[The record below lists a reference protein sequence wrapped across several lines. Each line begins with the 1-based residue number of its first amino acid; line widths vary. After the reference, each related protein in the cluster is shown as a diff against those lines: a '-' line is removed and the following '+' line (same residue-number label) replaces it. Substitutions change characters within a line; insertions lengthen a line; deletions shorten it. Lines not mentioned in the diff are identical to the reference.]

1 MPITCKHHLHHYKSD
16 YNVFVKPIGNQYNYM
31 IKSKIYQMSKAGGKY
46 MYYNM
51 KNNWECKTL
60 YHHLQ
65 DVNVKFQTV
74 NVRVHSYG
82 IV

>member
-1 MPITCKHHLHHYKSD
+1 
-16 YNVFVKPIGNQYNYM
+16 M

-82 IV
+82 II